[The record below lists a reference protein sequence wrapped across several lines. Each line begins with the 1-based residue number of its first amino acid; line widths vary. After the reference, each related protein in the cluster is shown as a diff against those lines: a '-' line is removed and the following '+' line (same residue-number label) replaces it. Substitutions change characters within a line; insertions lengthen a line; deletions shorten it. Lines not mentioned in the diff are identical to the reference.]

1 MENEQS
7 FIKWPGPW
15 LDEELTDQ
23 ESADCV
29 EVMKRLSKIKESGSF
44 PLYPPDAD
52 DPTII
57 TPEFAVVLGELSPF
71 LNSFMHLIYKLA
83 KSGKLQSWVLKD
95 PIGGTSA
102 ILDFILTDS
111 NDTDQIPGQTT
122 LIDPPEPQI
131 DDVIKRVSK
140 KAKPGL
146 FHLTG
151 CVPDRY
157 MWPVDKVTAKMVGLQ
172 IDGIVNE
179 TKVIKENKR
188 RPAIYTKFF
197 LSYGSDELSEN
208 LPAIYGGTWTQRDR
222 EVESAYFTLYE
233 NGIEVFT
240 PEMLFRT
247 LYGRADSEKPTAQQ
261 IGAMT
266 RTIEKHRNLRTMI
279 DCQDEFERRGYS
291 PDKAYFRDPPLMVS
305 EIVVEAG
312 GRAKRAYRFVT
323 QPIRLGYIKK
333 LRQIVDVPRELLDI
347 KELDKRGH
355 ITARSKSLT
364 EQRLFVR
371 NELLRRIEGIKNPN
385 NKLRQKTIALESYT
399 DSEGYHRGLYEIAG
413 HKAPTKQ
420 QADKVRSF
428 ARDALDFWKAS
439 GYIRGYSFEKKG
451 KTISRIRIDQ

>member
-1 MENEQS
+1 MEQETNP
-7 FIKWPGPW
+7 IKWPGPW

-29 EVMKRLSKIKESGSF
+29 TLAYIISEIKQQGPF
-44 PLYPPDAD
+44 QKYPQNEK
-52 DPTII
+52 DPTVI
-57 TPEFAVVLGELSPF
+57 TPEYAAVWERIAPY
-71 LNSFMHLIYKLA
+71 LNSFMHLVYKMKNLPDWT
-83 KSGKLQSWVLKD
+83 KKD
-95 PIGGTSA
+95 PVGAVSSLI
-102 ILDFILTDS
+102 DFIFDDKESLAEL
-111 NDTDQIPGQTT
+111 PGQTT
-122 LIDPPEPQI
+122 IPEMQEPSIDE
-131 DDVIKRVSK
+131 VIKRASK
-140 KAKPGL
+140 KAKPEL

-151 CVPDRY
+151 YVPERY

-179 TKVIKENKR
+179 TRVIKENKR
-188 RPAIYTKFF
+188 QPAIYTKFF

-233 NGIEVFT
+233 NGVDVFT

-247 LYGRADSEKPTAQQ
+247 LYGRADSEKPTPQQ
-261 IGAMT
+261 TGAMT

-279 DCQDEFERRGYS
+279 DCRDEFERRGYS
-291 PDKAYFRDPPLMVS
+291 TDKAYLRDPPLMVS

-312 GRAKRAYRFVT
+312 GRVKRAYRFVT

-385 NKLRQKTIALESYT
+385 NKLRQKTIALESYA
-399 DSEGYHRGLYEIAG
+399 DSEGHHRGLYEIAG
-413 HKAPTKQ
+413 YTDPTKQ
-420 QADKVRSF
+420 QAEKIRSF
-428 ARDALDFWKAS
+428 ARDALAFWKAS
-439 GYIRGYSFEKKG
+439 GYIKGYSFEKKG
-451 KTISRIRIDQ
+451 KTISRIRIDP